1 MKKGKYYIITIIGAL
16 LFAAGLY
23 LIKTIS
29 NPLGI
34 MKTAPYLCI
43 GIGCGMF
50 GHGLGNI
57 INKMAIKKHPAL
69 AKQIE
74 IDTKDERNIM
84 IGNTAKSK
92 GYDMMTY
99 VFAALLLAYSLMGAS
114 FTIII
119 PFVIAYLFVQFYAI
133 YHRIKID
140 KEQ

>member
-57 INKMAIKKHPAL
+57 INGHQK
-69 AKQIE
+69 
-74 IDTKDERNIM
+74 TS
-84 IGNTAKSK
+84 GFSK
-92 GYDMMTY
+92 TN
-99 VFAALLLAYSLMGAS
+99 
-114 FTIII
+114 
-119 PFVIAYLFVQFYAI
+119 
-133 YHRIKID
+133 
-140 KEQ
+140 